1 MTGTDKKHAGK
12 VHALIN
18 QQTNDNAIADLRSR
32 RYKLLHGIVDL
43 RAVIFLEKEA
53 ISVTKYFILFQQRS
67 SLTESNKIRAH
78 A

>member
-43 RAVIFLEKEA
+43 RAVIFLEKAA